1 MNLTWESTFAD
12 GIFQT
17 NGNNGFGSML
27 DIAGVNTARE
37 RNLAML
43 HNLSTEITNYIDR
56 VLFTNHYYSSRPS
69 LIDLDF
75 ELDANS
81 LLSTLTVTG
90 CG

>member
-27 DIAGVNTARE
+27 DIAGVNTARR

-43 HNLSTEITNYIDR
+43 HNLSTEITNHIDR
-56 VLFTNHYYSSRPS
+56 VLFTITITLVDICS
-69 LIDLDF
+69 LTW
-75 ELDANS
+75 
-81 LLSTLTVTG
+81 TLN
-90 CG
+90 